1 MNENLNNEIS
11 NLRRNT
17 RNVIRQLNIGKI
29 PTFINVDLVREY
41 SWKQHGFYYS
51 MYKDDSMLFC
61 ATGLPY
67 TPNQKRHSFME
78 TLDKLIENQEMRPF
92 LLFLGGKFIK
102 WSDILV
108 IKTHAYTYLLASHFI
123 EDGCDYNV
131 MQLPEYSVT
140 YTEDNRNATNETFIF
155 DKNGKFVTNPKPY
168 EPYTTINIQGEDIY
182 QEKGISK
189 YNTKTQLQLAP
200 EYKVQSNNIVF
211 FDTEGYMIHNPD
223 LFMNGLNIFSL
234 KDKSKD
240 LEPISYIS
248 FYYKKNYMCKDNIEG
263 VANKDY
269 IADTILTTN
278 GSQKYM
284 NVLNKEFN
292 FEFEPMYE
300 YTRNINESLDYIMKY
315 NPLLLS
321 NYYKSKSNIVI
332 KTYTGEELK
341 KKLNRG
347 YITMSRRIDE
357 ECNNYVII
365 FHNGLLYK
373 YYHELVYEN
382 KNFKFPLLGVQ
393 DDDIIE
399 IMYFK
404 HIDNKVYEVSFDYD
418 SEDDIVNLSSDI
430 NIEDMKLFTMSPRY
444 QEFNIEVKDSIQY
457 EIPFHAEKQE
467 DGRWK
472 MYPDDAY
479 YYNKDLVLVSKRQF
493 RHSYSIISD
502 EDCKIKLPYDFKY
515 CNDPTRFM
523 VFLNGRL
530 LSRLNYK
537 LTIIKNT
544 RPFTDLSLYITNE
557 AHKGD
562 IVDIFYVGE
571 EMEEIYSSDTLKLS
585 GNIVLDA
592 SKLTLGF
599 DKDLFMVYVN
609 GRKVLPD
616 SIVNISPSMLQIRE
630 ATDSIHNVS
639 IFKYVSNEQILTDLF
654 TSTEDTLTRV
664 YNSLPPEVINK
675 LFKKDTM
682 KDTEEDMNLNMSSMK
697 SVLQRIIRDY
707 WAKPFINDGTPLLYD
722 YDTIEG
728 MDEDSVGNILSTALN
743 GQDDE
748 QL

>member
-1 MNENLNNEIS
+1 MNEKLNNEIS
-11 NLRRNT
+11 NLRSNT

-29 PTFINVDLVREY
+29 PTFINAYLVREY
-41 SWKQHGFYYS
+41 SWKQHGYYYS

-102 WSDILV
+102 WSDILI
-108 IKTHAYTYLLASHFI
+108 IKNHAYTYLLASHFM
-123 EDGCDYNV
+123 EDGCDYNI

-140 YTEDNRNATNETFIF
+140 YTENNKNASDEIFIF
-155 DKNGKFVTNPKPY
+155 DQDGKYVTTPKAY
-168 EPYTTINIQGEDIY
+168 VPYTTISIKDDDVY
-182 QEKGISK
+182 QEKGVSK
-189 YNTKTQLQLAP
+189 YNTKTQLKLEP
-200 EYKVQSNNIVF
+200 EYKVQSNNIAL
-211 FDTEGYMIHNPD
+211 FDTEGYLIHNPD
-223 LFMNGLNIFSL
+223 LFMNGLNLFSV
-234 KDKSKD
+234 KDKNRD
-240 LEPISYIS
+240 IEPISYAA
-248 FYYKKNYMCKDNIEG
+248 FYYKKNYLCKDNIE
-263 VANKDY
+263 VIANKDY
-269 IADTILTTN
+269 IAKTILDSN

-292 FEFEPMYE
+292 FEFEPMYN
-300 YTRNINESLDYIMKY
+300 YDRNINESLEYIMNY

-341 KKLNRG
+341 KKVSKG

-357 ECNNYVII
+357 ESNNYVMI
-365 FHNGLLYK
+365 FHNGLLYN
-373 YYHELVYEN
+373 YYHELTYEN

-393 DDDIIE
+393 DDDIVE

-404 HIDNKVYEVSFDYD
+404 HIDNKVYEVRFDYD
-418 SEDDIVNLSSDI
+418 SEDDIVDLSSNI
-430 NIEDMKLFTMSPRY
+430 NIEDMKLFTMSPQF
-444 QEFNIEVKDSIQY
+444 QEFNIEVKDTVQY
-457 EIPFHAEKQE
+457 EIPYHAEKQE
-467 DGRWK
+467 DGKWK
-472 MYPDDAY
+472 MYPDNAY
-479 YYNKDLVLVSKRQF
+479 YYNKDLALVSKRQF
-493 RHSYSIISD
+493 RHSYSIIND
-502 EDCKIKLPYDFKY
+502 EDCKFKLPSDFKY
-515 CNDPTRFM
+515 CNDVNRFM

-530 LSRLNYK
+530 LSRTNYK
-537 LTIIKNT
+537 ITIVKNT
-544 RPFTDLSLYITNE
+544 RPFTDLSLYIANDIQ
-557 AHKGD
+557 KGD
-562 IVDIFYVGE
+562 IVDIFYIGE
-571 EMEEIYSSDTLKLS
+571 EIEEIYTNDNLKLS

-609 GRKVLPD
+609 GRKILPD
-616 SIVNISPSMLQIRE
+616 SISNISPSMLQIRE

-664 YNSLPPEVINK
+664 FNSLPSSIIDK
-675 LFKKDTM
+675 LFMKDTM
-682 KDTEEDMNLNMSSMK
+682 NDTEEDMNLDAASMK

-707 WAKPFINDGTPLLYD
+707 WAKPFINEGGPLLYD
-722 YDTIEG
+722 YDVIEG
-728 MDEDSVGNILSTALN
+728 MDEDAMGNIIATALN
-743 GQDDE
+743 GQDEE